1 MNKIKTIINDMVI
14 ISTAMVFGLGIQEMI
29 MHFTRGIRSF
39 EMPWYIPLTIPFVS
53 FLCALPSALMNDRD
67 ELSKKQ
73 IYFRIFLHFIC
84 LWLVVTICGFGFK
97 WYSLVS
103 EYMAIMLV
111 FIIIYVGV
119 WLLSWWLGKRDEDMI
134 NEALRKIHDKE

>member
-1 MNKIKTIINDMVI
+1 MNDMMI
-14 ISTAMVFGLGIQEMI
+14 ISTAMVLGLGIQEMI